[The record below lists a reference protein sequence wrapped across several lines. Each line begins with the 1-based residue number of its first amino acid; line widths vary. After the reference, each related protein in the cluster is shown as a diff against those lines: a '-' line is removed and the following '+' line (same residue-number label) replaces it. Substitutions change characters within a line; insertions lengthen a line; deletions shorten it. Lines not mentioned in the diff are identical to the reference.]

1 MRASDSVSKI
11 RVTVED
17 SVLAPS
23 STQEEHPWV
32 TRHVSMHA
40 YTWGKKY
47 VLIYLAGENGLK
59 L

>member
-40 YTWGKKY
+40 YTWGKK
-47 VLIYLAGENGLK
+47 ICPHIPGR
-59 L
+59 